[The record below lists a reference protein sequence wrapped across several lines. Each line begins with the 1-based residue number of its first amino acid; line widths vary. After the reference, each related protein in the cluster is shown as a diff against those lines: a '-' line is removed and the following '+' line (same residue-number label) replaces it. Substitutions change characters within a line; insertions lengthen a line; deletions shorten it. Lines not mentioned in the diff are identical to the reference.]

1 MEVLR
6 TVSKSVLFQFGTTSD
21 ANARELRVC
30 CQRPNQIVS
39 SAGASLHGHVAKFFL
54 VADVKGVVEPV
65 EHVDEAGEEGEFDNL
80 RGGKG
85 GAEALEKVV
94 GNLI

>member
-1 MEVLR
+1 M
-6 TVSKSVLFQFGTTSD
+6 
-21 ANARELRVC
+21 C
-30 CQRPNQIVS
+30 YQRPNLIVS

-65 EHVDEAGEEGEFDNL
+65 EHVDEAGEEGEFDDF
-80 RGGKG
+80 GSGKVRVQT
-85 GAEALEKVV
+85 LEKVV